1 MTYISSTR
9 MHLNINKQQRR
20 QNQINN
26 FYGSHKGWCRGT
38 AMSRTLGASNRATS
52 FSTNSRAAHK
62 NKKVYFRSFR
72 NRYLC
77 RMFMSK
83 LNRRYARRFNTP
95 IKFRINLRGTK
106 LEYYKGEN
114 YAV

>member
-1 MTYISSTR
+1 MSMR
-9 MHLNINKQQRR
+9 FNLNNNQQRR

-26 FYGSHKGWCRGT
+26 FCGSHKSWCHGT
-38 AMSRTLGASNRATS
+38 AMSHTLGASNRATS

-83 LNRRYARRFNTP
+83 LNKRYAKRFNKP
-95 IKFRINLRGTK
+95 LKFRINLRGNK
-106 LEYYKGEN
+106 IEYYKGEQH
-114 YAV
+114 AV

>member
-1 MTYISSTR
+1 MSMR
-9 MHLNINKQQRR
+9 FNLNNNQQRR

-26 FYGSHKGWCRGT
+26 FYGSHKGWCRGA
-38 AMSRTLGASNRATS
+38 AMSHTLGASNRATS
-52 FSTNSRAAHK
+52 FSTNSRAANK

-83 LNRRYARRFNTP
+83 LSKRYAKRFNKP
-95 IKFRINLRGTK
+95 LKFRINLRGNK
-106 LEYYKGEN
+106 IEYYKGEQH
-114 YAV
+114 AV

>member
-1 MTYISSTR
+1 MF
-9 MHLNINKQQRR
+9 NNNNRR
-20 QNQINN
+20 LNQINN
-26 FYGSHKGWCRGT
+26 FYGSHKGWCRGA
-38 AMSRTLGASNRATS
+38 AMSHTLGASNRATS

-83 LNRRYARRFNTP
+83 LNKRYTKRFNIP
-95 IKFRINLRGTK
+95 LKFRINLRGTK
-106 LEYYKGEN
+106 LEYCKGEQ
-114 YAV
+114 YAS

>member
-1 MTYISSTR
+1 MSMSMR
-9 MHLNINKQQRR
+9 FNLNNNQQRR

-26 FYGSHKGWCRGT
+26 FYGSHKGWCRRA
-38 AMSRTLGASNRATS
+38 AMSHTLGASNRATS

-83 LNRRYARRFNTP
+83 LSKRYAKRFNKP
-95 IKFRINLRGTK
+95 LKFRINLRGNK
-106 LEYYKGEN
+106 IEYSKGKRH
-114 YAV
+114 AV

>member
-1 MTYISSTR
+1 MF
-9 MHLNINKQQRR
+9 NNNNRR
-20 QNQINN
+20 LNQINN
-26 FYGSHKGWCRGT
+26 FYGSHKGWCRVA

-62 NKKVYFRSFR
+62 RKKVYFRSFR

-83 LNRRYARRFNTP
+83 LNKRYAKRFNKP
-95 IKFRINLRGTK
+95 LKFRINLRGNK
-106 LEYYKGEN
+106 IEYSKGKQH
-114 YAV
+114 AV

>member
-26 FYGSHKGWCRGT
+26 FYGSHKSWCRGA

-72 NRYLC
+72 NRTLC

-83 LNRRYARRFNTP
+83 LNKRYTKRFNIP
-95 IKFRINLRGTK
+95 IKFRVNLRGTK
-106 LEYYKGEN
+106 IEYWKDSGERL
-114 YAV
+114 

>member
-1 MTYISSTR
+1 MSMR
-9 MHLNINKQQRR
+9 FNLNNNQQRR

-26 FYGSHKGWCRGT
+26 FYGSHKGWCRGA
-38 AMSRTLGASNRATS
+38 AMSRTHGASNRATS

-83 LNRRYARRFNTP
+83 LSKRYAKRFNKP
-95 IKFRINLRGTK
+95 LKFRINLRGNK
-106 LEYYKGEN
+106 IEYSKGEQH
-114 YAV
+114 AV

>member
-1 MTYISSTR
+1 MSMR
-9 MHLNINKQQRR
+9 FNLNKQQRR
-20 QNQINN
+20 LNQINN
-26 FYGSHKGWCRGT
+26 FYGSHKSWCRGA
-38 AMSRTLGASNRATS
+38 AMSHTLGASNRAIS

-83 LNRRYARRFNTP
+83 LNKRYAKRFNKP
-95 IKFRINLRGTK
+95 LKFRINLRGTK
-106 LEYYKGEN
+106 IEYCKGEN
-114 YAV
+114 HAV

>member
-1 MTYISSTR
+1 MSMR
-9 MHLNINKQQRR
+9 FNLNNNQQRR
-20 QNQINN
+20 FNQINN
-26 FYGSHKGWCRGT
+26 FYGSHKSWCHG
-38 AMSRTLGASNRATS
+38 AVMSHTLGASNRATS

-83 LNRRYARRFNTP
+83 LNKRYTKRFNKSL
-95 IKFRINLRGTK
+95 KFRINLRGNK
-106 LEYYKGEN
+106 IEYSKGEQL
-114 YAV
+114 AI